1 MRRALYWVGAVLLII
16 ALIVLIF
23 GAANFIAERHWPFY
37 KIWGGFLFL
46 LFALVLFIIRRRG
59 TFFGGMT
66 MPGKAVPGAPQEL
79 SPDRAICD

>member
-46 LFALVLFIIRRRG
+46 LFALVFLLSAEEGLFSAG
-59 TFFGGMT
+59 
-66 MPGKAVPGAPQEL
+66 
-79 SPDRAICD
+79 